1 MKIKRY
7 VAPDMRQAMR
17 EVREEQGAEAVILS
31 TRRIA
36 EGIEIIAALDYDEA
50 LMREASRQ
58 GAARAPAEPPPP
70 PPPVASIDPT
80 TAPAPPAPVE
90 TAVPRAAVSPAAAR
104 RARAAATSA
113 AAPAAPVAERAAAA
127 PLIERAAQDTARLRN
142 ELGSMREML
151 EVQLSSLAWNDLER
165 RQPLR
170 ARVLREMTR
179 IGIEPDVARSLVDD
193 LPEQINAEQARY
205 LPLGMLSRR
214 LAVSGRALADD
225 APMVTA
231 LVGPTGVG
239 KTTTIAK
246 LAARAVMRH
255 GADQVALVSTDHYR
269 IGAAAQLEHYGR
281 LLGVRV
287 YPAYDGDSLR
297 KVLELLRDRH
307 TVLIDTAGVASH
319 DPRLNQQ
326 LDTLAQ
332 ANELRATLVLA
343 ANSQPPVAEAPA
355 PRAAVAPPPPRR
367 PRVEPTPAAPVA
379 ARAAAAPLMERA
391 AQDTARLRNE
401 LGSMREMLEVQLSSL
416 AWNDLERRQPLR
428 ARVLREMTR
437 IGIEPD
443 VARLLVD
450 DLPEQINAEQARY
463 LPLGMLSRR
472 LAVSGRALAD
482 DAPMVTALVGPT
494 GVGKTTTIAKLAA
507 RAVMRHGADQVA
519 LVSTD
524 HYRIGAAAQL
534 EHYGRLLGVRVY
546 PAYDGD
552 SLRKVLELLR
562 DRHTVLIDTAGVASH
577 DPRLN
582 QQLDTLAQA
591 NELRATLVLA
601 ANTHAQ
607 SLDDA
612 VRAYLPL
619 QPQACILTKLD
630 EAPNLGG
637 ALSVLI
643 RRRLALDYTT
653 DGQRVPEDISVA
665 DARVLV
671 CRAAQSLKTG
681 IPDDS
686 LMADRFGLAVASA

>member
-17 EVREEQGAEAVILS
+17 EVREEQGDEAVILS

-70 PPPVASIDPT
+70 PLPNITPT
-80 TAPAPPAPVE
+80 TAAPAPRAPVAETPAPPAAVAPPAPRRPRVE
-90 TAVPRAAVSPAAAR
+90 P
-104 RARAAATSA
+104 
-113 AAPAAPVAERAAAA
+113 APAAPVAER
-127 PLIERAAQDTARLRN
+127 
-142 ELGSMREML
+142 
-151 EVQLSSLAWNDLER
+151 V
-165 RQPLR
+165 
-170 ARVLREMTR
+170 V
-179 IGIEPDVARSLVDD
+179 
-193 LPEQINAEQARY
+193 
-205 LPLGMLSRR
+205 
-214 LAVSGRALADD
+214 
-225 APMVTA
+225 
-231 LVGPTGVG
+231 
-239 KTTTIAK
+239 
-246 LAARAVMRH
+246 
-255 GADQVALVSTDHYR
+255 
-269 IGAAAQLEHYGR
+269 
-281 LLGVRV
+281 
-287 YPAYDGDSLR
+287 
-297 KVLELLRDRH
+297 
-307 TVLIDTAGVASH
+307 
-319 DPRLNQQ
+319 
-326 LDTLAQ
+326 
-332 ANELRATLVLA
+332 
-343 ANSQPPVAEAPA
+343 
-355 PRAAVAPPPPRR
+355 
-367 PRVEPTPAAPVA
+367 
-379 ARAAAAPLMERA
+379 AAPLMERA

-671 CRAAQSLKTG
+671 CRAAQSIKTG
-681 IPDDS
+681 VPDDS

>member
-17 EVREEQGAEAVILS
+17 EVREEQGADAVILS

-58 GAARAPAEPPPP
+58 GAARAPVEPPPP
-70 PPPVASIDPT
+70 PPPAMASVEPT
-80 TAPAPPAPVE
+80 SAPAPRAPLAE
-90 TAVPRAAVSPAAAR
+90 ATAPRAAISPAAAR
-104 RARAAATSA
+104 RARAAAA
-113 AAPAAPVAERAAAA
+113 AAVATPAVAPAAAAGERPVAA

-179 IGIEPDVARSLVDD
+179 IGIEADVARSLVDE

-214 LAVSGRALADD
+214 VKVSGRALADD

-287 YPAYDGDSLR
+287 YPAYDGESLR

-326 LDTLAQ
+326 LETLAQ
-332 ANELRATLVLA
+332 ANELRATV
-343 ANSQPPVAEAPA
+343 
-355 PRAAVAPPPPRR
+355 
-367 PRVEPTPAAPVA
+367 
-379 ARAAAAPLMERA
+379 
-391 AQDTARLRNE
+391 
-401 LGSMREMLEVQLSSL
+401 
-416 AWNDLERRQPLR
+416 
-428 ARVLREMTR
+428 
-437 IGIEPD
+437 
-443 VARLLVD
+443 
-450 DLPEQINAEQARY
+450 
-463 LPLGMLSRR
+463 
-472 LAVSGRALAD
+472 
-482 DAPMVTALVGPT
+482 
-494 GVGKTTTIAKLAA
+494 
-507 RAVMRHGADQVA
+507 
-519 LVSTD
+519 
-524 HYRIGAAAQL
+524 
-534 EHYGRLLGVRVY
+534 
-546 PAYDGD
+546 
-552 SLRKVLELLR
+552 
-562 DRHTVLIDTAGVASH
+562 
-577 DPRLN
+577 
-582 QQLDTLAQA
+582 
-591 NELRATLVLA
+591 VLA

-681 IPDDS
+681 VPDDS
-686 LMADRFGLAVASA
+686 LMADRFGLAVAGA